1 MLQMLKQIFVTGT
14 VTERYAAEQG
24 ADGLRGEICLTE
36 GGCIACD
43 ACIMACPGGALS
55 RTAGSLRWEK
65 KKCLFC
71 GRCVELCQSK
81 ALVQGQCVKLAELSD
96 LSVEGEKMRRK
107 IMALLGRS
115 LHIRHLDA
123 GSCNAC
129 DFEMAA
135 LNVPLY
141 DLQQYGIDFVAS
153 PRHADLLMVSGVVTQ
168 NLKQAL
174 LMTYEAT
181 PKPRLV
187 MAVGACACSASVFP
201 AVYAQ
206 AGAVDKFLP
215 VDVYVPGCPPSPVAL
230 FHGLFLVMENFKR
243 KN

>member
-1 MLQMLKQIFVTGT
+1 MLQMLKQIFITGT
-14 VTERYAAEQG
+14 VTERYASEQG
-24 ADGLRGEICLTE
+24 IDGLRGEISLAE
-36 GGCIACD
+36 GRCNTCGDCIT
-43 ACIMACPGGALS
+43 ACPGGALS
-55 RTAGSLRWEK
+55 LTGGSLRWERK
-65 KKCLFC
+65 NCLFC
-71 GRCVELCQSK
+71 GRCVDLCQSK
-81 ALVQGQCVKLAELSD
+81 ALIQGRRIDLAELSD
-96 LSVEGEKMRRK
+96 LTGEGEKLRRK
-107 IMALLGRS
+107 IIAVLGRS

-135 LNVPLY
+135 LNGPLY

-187 MAVGACACSASVFP
+187 MAVGACACGGSVFP
-201 AVYAQ
+201 AGYAQ
-206 AGAVDKFLP
+206 AGAVDKLLP
-215 VDVYVPGCPPSPVAL
+215 VDVYVPGCPPSPSAL
-230 FHGLFLVMENFKR
+230 LYGLFLIMKKF
-243 KN
+243 